1 VPSFELEAAQSMAP
15 LSPGAGE
22 MNNFARYTD
31 LPTSLSGILVFLGL
45 LGVSLVIYYINKK

>member
-45 LGVSLVIYYINKK
+45 LGVSLVIYCINKK